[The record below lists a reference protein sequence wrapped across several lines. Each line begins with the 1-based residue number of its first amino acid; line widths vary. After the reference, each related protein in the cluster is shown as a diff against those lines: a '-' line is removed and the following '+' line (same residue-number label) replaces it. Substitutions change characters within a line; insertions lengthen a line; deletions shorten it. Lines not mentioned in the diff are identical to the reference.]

1 MDSNLTPRS
10 LESMSSARSTKVNPQ
25 TWRWGQPRV
34 LVEEPDEQA
43 GLAIAAG
50 LRFAGFA
57 VGVCP
62 GPRGHGQCPL
72 TGPAGCAAAH
82 EADLV
87 VCNLGYERAVAREV
101 LRELR
106 TRYPSVPLL
115 VLVPSESDADLNEL
129 LDECHQLPAGASPE
143 QVVAAVQSISEDAAE
158 DGAARA

>member
-1 MDSNLTPRS
+1 MDSAPRPRS
-10 LESMSSARSTKVNPQ
+10 LQSMSSARSTNVNPQ

-34 LVEEPDEQA
+34 LIEDPDEQA
-43 GLAIAAG
+43 GLAIASG

-82 EADLV
+82 DADLV
-87 VCNLGYERAVAREV
+87 VCNLGYEHEVAREV

-106 TRYPSVPLL
+106 TRYPSVSLL
-115 VLVPSESDADLNEL
+115 VMVPPEADADLKEL
-129 LDECHQLPAGASPE
+129 LDGCHQLPAGSTPE
-143 QVVAAVQSISEDAAE
+143 QVVAAVQSISPDAAG
-158 DGAARA
+158 DAAARA